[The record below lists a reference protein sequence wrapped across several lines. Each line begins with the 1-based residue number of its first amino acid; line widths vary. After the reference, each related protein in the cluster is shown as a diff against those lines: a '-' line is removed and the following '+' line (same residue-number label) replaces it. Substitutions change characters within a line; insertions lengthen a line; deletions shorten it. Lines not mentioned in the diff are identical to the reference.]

1 MRLVE
6 TSHAGTDMIRAP
18 NATEVSHL
26 FALAEHEIVK
36 GRFTEA
42 LILLRFIRSIDP
54 EHTDA
59 AARLALTLFPVGSS
73 GTKPGTHSIF
83 DLSSWLRNRRLKFEP
98 RTVEA
103 ANCHAG
109 AAVNRQR
116 TFW

>member
-18 NATEVSHL
+18 NATEVAHL
-26 FALAEHEIVK
+26 FTLAEHEIVK

-59 AARLALTLFPVGSS
+59 AARLALTLFRREQWNEAWDA
-73 GTKPGTHSIF
+73 F
-83 DLSSWLRNRRLKFEP
+83 DIRFKLMSAQPTVKIRSAEGDSRELPRWRGGARLLF
-98 RTVEA
+98 R
-103 ANCHAG
+103 
-109 AAVNRQR
+109 
-116 TFW
+116 

>member
-26 FALAEHEIVK
+26 FTLAEHEIIK

-59 AARLALTLFPVGSS
+59 AARLALTLF
-73 GTKPGTHSIF
+73 
-83 DLSSWLRNRRLKFEP
+83 RRE
-98 RTVEA
+98 
-103 ANCHAG
+103 
-109 AAVNRQR
+109 Q
-116 TFW
+116 